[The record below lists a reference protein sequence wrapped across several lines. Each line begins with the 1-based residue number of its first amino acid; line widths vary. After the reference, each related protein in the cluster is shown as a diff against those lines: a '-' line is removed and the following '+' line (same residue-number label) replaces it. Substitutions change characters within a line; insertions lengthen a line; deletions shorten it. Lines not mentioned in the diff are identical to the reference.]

1 MRSPGERPRSAA
13 ARREAFRHTVV
24 TRRAYGADGA
34 AAGGQRGGG
43 DADRIQPGPGRRR
56 RVLAAG
62 PGSGDAGDDL
72 HHCRGGGLPRLLVP
86 DRDLPGAD
94 LRSPVVLGARRHR
107 RRDHRAHRAC
117 QGGPGSDSDDVISYM
132 LRALFADGLG
142 TALFSAIGGSPTTT
156 YAENIGMMAA
166 TRVYSTA
173 ANYVAALVAILL
185 GLVPKVRR
193 GGQRHPGRRARRDHR
208 RALRHD
214 RPAGRQDLDRQ
225 QGQLSQSGQPGADR
239 RRRDRDQLRQVG
251 WPARSRRSGRNRTG

>member
-1 MRSPGERPRSAA
+1 MLIGFNLAPVVAGVHWPQNPGVAMLVMIFTIVAA
-13 ARREAFRHTVV
+13 VAFR
-24 TRRAYGADGA
+24 GSWS
-34 AAGGQRGGG
+34 
-43 DADRIQPGPGRRR
+43 RIAIF
-56 RVLAAG
+56 LALIFG
-62 PGSGDAGDDL
+62 FL
-72 HHCRGGGLPRLLVP
+72 F
-86 DRDLPGAD
+86 
-94 LRSPVVLGARRHR
+94 VLGARRHR

-117 QGGPGSDSDDVISYM
+117 QGGPGSHSDDVISYM
-132 LRALFADGLG
+132 GRALFADGLG

-173 ANYVAALVAILL
+173 AAYYVAALVAILL